1 MRIDDTRHSNFA
13 FALPLKRRATIPLE
27 IKLFDRLFY
36 SKFSPPDFLSK
47 EKSTKKR
54 SLIAMA
60 TFLVCFPLGA
70 QAGQNSAATHDQ
82 ASDARKASRKA
93 TSILGRVGSDGR
105 TFTADKDSRIW
116 MVNNPDMLSAIDE
129 RHVRVKAH
137 VDAARNEIR
146 IVSVSAIAEQ
156 RAGIKLD
163 DAAFRR

>member
-82 ASDARKASRKA
+82 ASDARKASRQPA
-93 TSILGRVGSDGR
+93 FWAESAVMAGRLLR
-105 TFTADKDSRIW
+105 TR
-116 MVNNPDMLSAIDE
+116 
-129 RHVRVKAH
+129 
-137 VDAARNEIR
+137 
-146 IVSVSAIAEQ
+146 
-156 RAGIKLD
+156 
-163 DAAFRR
+163 